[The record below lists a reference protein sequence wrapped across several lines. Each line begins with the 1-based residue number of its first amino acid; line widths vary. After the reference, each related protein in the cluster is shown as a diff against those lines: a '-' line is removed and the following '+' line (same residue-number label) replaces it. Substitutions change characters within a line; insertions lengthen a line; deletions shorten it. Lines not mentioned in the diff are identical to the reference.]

1 MNNLLV
7 IARFELL
14 KLFFTRRGCL
24 SLVAFILVWAV
35 LLRYLIYNAT
45 NYLLD
50 PNALQMIRGFIGNS
64 GVQHL
69 LDWPVAEFA
78 VFWGLAVY
86 LLPFFCIVLTADQ
99 TASDRS
105 RGTLRLVNLRAT
117 RDTIFFGRFVGQMLV
132 QAVLVLAIVGSV
144 ILLAVA
150 RDPGLLMD
158 CLSLA
163 LLVCVNLFIVLLPY
177 TALMALVSTIS
188 KSARQAT
195 VYAVI
200 LWLVF
205 VVLVNW
211 LAPMLPQFAF
221 IDWIMPGSQIS
232 ELLRKEH
239 WDTLSLAHIP
249 LIQTTILLA
258 TGRYMMRKADL

>member
-1 MNNLLV
+1 MKNLLV

-14 KLFFTRRGCL
+14 KLFYTRRGWF
-24 SLVAFILVWAV
+24 SLIAFALVWLV

-45 NYLLD
+45 IYLLD
-50 PNALQMIRGFIGNS
+50 ENAFLLISGFIGNS

-69 LDWPVAEFA
+69 LNWPVAEFA

-86 LLPFFCIVLTADQ
+86 LFPFFCIVLTADQ

-105 RGTLRLVNLRAT
+105 RGTLRLINLRAT
-117 RDTIFFGRFVGQMLV
+117 RDEIFFGRFIGQMLV
-132 QAVLVLAIVGSV
+132 QAVLVVAIVSTV
-144 ILLAVA
+144 ILLAAA
-150 RDPGLLMD
+150 RDQNLLLD
-158 CLSLA
+158 CLSLS
-163 LLVCVNLFIVLLPY
+163 LLVSVNLLIVLLPY

-195 VYAVI
+195 IYAVI

-205 VVLVNW
+205 VILINW
-211 LAPMLPQFAF
+211 LGPMFPQISF
-221 IDWIMPGSQIS
+221 IEWILPGSQVS
-232 ELLRKEH
+232 ELLQRQS

-249 LIQTTILLA
+249 LIQSLILLA
-258 TGRYMMRKADL
+258 TGRYLLQRGDL